1 MLTRRYYQ
9 ENSYRLCHGIAETA
23 PKDSYFIDS
32 LRDSEWSIEFETLMR
47 NRLVMGAL
55 RYGKLHASGKP
66 PYDRVTSCKRRL
78 DLYAQ
83 TGNLEYLVD
92 AANMCLLEF
101 EEGVHPLRHWE
112 SIDDGEHATIKN
124 I

>member
-1 MLTRRYYQ
+1 MRDRAYYDK
-9 ENSYRLCHGIAETA
+9 NRYRLSQGIAEMV
-23 PKDSYFIDS
+23 DSGDYLIDQ

-101 EEGVHPLRHWE
+101 EESVHPLRHWE
-112 SIDDGEHATIKN
+112 SIDDGEHVTIKN
-124 I
+124 L